1 MDIFEYLDFW
11 DWVFI
16 IYLVGLVL
24 AFILIHDR
32 LCKPECYRIPSSLFI
47 AAMWPIA
54 LLLALVIYV
63 EGVIYMVANWILK
76 RD

>member
-1 MDIFEYLDFW
+1 MEIFEYLSFW

-32 LCKPECYRIPSSLFI
+32 LCNPECYRIPSSLFI

-54 LLLALVIYV
+54 LLLANVIYV